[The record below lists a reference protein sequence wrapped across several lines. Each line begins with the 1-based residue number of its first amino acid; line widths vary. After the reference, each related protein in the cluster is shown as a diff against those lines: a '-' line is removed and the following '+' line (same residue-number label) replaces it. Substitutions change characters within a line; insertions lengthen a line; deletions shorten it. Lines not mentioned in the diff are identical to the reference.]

1 MDGYIFLF
9 DLRPNSIE
17 RLIFVCL
24 KYLVALFGHWGR
36 SLDHQEGGQDE
47 RGIFVGCVLMINRY
61 SVSDTLDHLPVCVG

>member
-1 MDGYIFLF
+1 MDGYSFLF

-36 SLDHQEGGQDE
+36 SWDHQVGRDK
-47 RGIFVGCVLMINRY
+47 RGFFVGCVLMINRY
-61 SVSDTLDHLPVCVG
+61 SGSDILP